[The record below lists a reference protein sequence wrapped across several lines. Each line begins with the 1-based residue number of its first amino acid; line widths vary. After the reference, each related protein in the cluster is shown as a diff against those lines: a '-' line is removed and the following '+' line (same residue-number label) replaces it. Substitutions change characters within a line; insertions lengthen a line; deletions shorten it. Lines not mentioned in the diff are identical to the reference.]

1 MAGPAPPQV
10 TWLLS
15 KTALDSGREELP
27 VINGR
32 RPSPALPFLSPPW
45 GADGRSEASALWEGK
60 PAKQAEFPEKAGG
73 PGTWPLVPRNRAFSG
88 LQEVTSL
95 SLCTGNVCVP
105 VSLFFPRRVPLTCGG
120 IDYYYANNGPGLQHA
135 GLGPLSPRGGSPSAQ
150 GGSDGPGLRPA
161 TWTHQIGRV
170 CRLPVL
176 AACLPPL
183 SLLQLLWKAP
193 ALGAPGQSTGQ
204 GPAAAQVL
212 RRKGLGPIAPHPGT
226 QGLIPFSV
234 PALPLYPRP
243 LNPRPTG
250 ILKHP
255 E

>member
-1 MAGPAPPQV
+1 MA
-10 TWLLS
+10 
-15 KTALDSGREELP
+15 ALRHQRCGRAS
-27 VINGR
+27 
-32 RPSPALPFLSPPW
+32 RPSRQSFRKKLAALALGHWCLGAGHSQGSRKSPLSP
-45 GADGRSEASALWEGK
+45 SA
-60 PAKQAEFPEKAGG
+60 Q
-73 PGTWPLVPRNRAFSG
+73 GT
-88 LQEVTSL
+88 
-95 SLCTGNVCVP
+95 CVC
-105 VSLFFPRRVPLTCGG
+105 LFHSVPRRVPLTCGG

-183 SLLQLLWKAP
+183 SLLQLLWKAS

-204 GPAAAQVL
+204 GPAAAQVF

-234 PALPLYPRP
+234 PALPLYPWP